1 MVYSFKFLF
10 QNENKKII
18 SKIKNLKKKIE
29 ILIRKGNSKRNLFWK
44 KSNRKILIS
53 SDKSSSNDNNKT
65 VISQQID
72 LQQRQQELRE
82 KILI

>member
-53 SDKSSSNDNNKT
+53 SDKSSSNDNNET
-65 VISQQID
+65 PISQKID

>member
-18 SKIKNLKKKIE
+18 SKIKNLKKKTE